1 MAAKPTAFAQLSGH
15 GLDGVLQSLGAI
27 VDAASFSINDK
38 QKLTAL
44 IQSAQ
49 ESAQEDGELGA
60 PAAAVYE
67 SKSGSIVEVL
77 EDLKEKAEEQLSEL
91 RKAEVNAKHNYA
103 MLKQSLDD
111 QVAADTKGMSEQKA
125 ANAAALETK
134 ASAEGDL
141 ATTQTDLKTTE

>member
-49 ESAQEDGELGA
+49 ESAQEDGDFGA

-67 SKSGSIVEVL
+67 SKSGSIIEVL

-91 RKAEVNAKHNYA
+91 RKAEVSAKHSYG
-103 MLKQSLDD
+103 MLKQSLED
-111 QVAADTKGMSEQKA
+111 QMAAENKD
-125 ANAAALETK
+125 LDETK
-134 ASAEGDL
+134 ASEAAD
-141 ATTQTDLKTTE
+141 TESKASA